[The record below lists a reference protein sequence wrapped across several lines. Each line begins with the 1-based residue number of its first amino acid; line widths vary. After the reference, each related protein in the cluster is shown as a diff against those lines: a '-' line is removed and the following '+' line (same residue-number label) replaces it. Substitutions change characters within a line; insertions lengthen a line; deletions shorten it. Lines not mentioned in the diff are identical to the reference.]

1 MNEGKNHVFQPQEK
15 KNEVNQKEEDQ
26 RKFLNVD
33 EASSY
38 LGVSKSCL
46 YKRMSNREI
55 PYYKP
60 GGKTAYFSP
69 EDLDNWVFQ
78 NRISSKEELIVEV
91 DRRLEERG
99 LAL

>member
-1 MNEGKNHVFQPQEK
+1 MNDAKSVVIQPQERQ
-15 KNEVNQKEEDQ
+15 NEEDQ

-46 YKRMSNREI
+46 YKKMSNREI

-60 GGKTAYFSP
+60 GGKKVYFKP

-78 NRISSKEELIVEV
+78 NRISSEDELKWEV
-91 DRRLEERG
+91 DRILEEKG

>member
-1 MNEGKNHVFQPQEK
+1 MKYEVNEELLPLEK
-15 KNEVNQKEEDQ
+15 KNEVSHKEEDQ
-26 RKFLNVD
+26 RKFMNVE
-33 EASSY
+33 EASRY

-46 YKRMSNREI
+46 YKKMSNREI

-60 GGKTAYFSP
+60 GGKTSFFKP

-91 DRRLEERG
+91 DRRLKERG

>member
-1 MNEGKNHVFQPQEK
+1 MFNESTKDGLQPQER
-15 KNEVNQKEEDQ
+15 QKEGQ

-60 GGKTAYFSP
+60 GGKISIFKP

-78 NRISSKEELIVEV
+78 NRISSKEELIEEV

-99 LAL
+99 LAI